1 MKIKS
6 VNPATEKFIREYDEM
21 SSEEIHSICNKSNN
35 EFLRWRKTSF
45 KERSGLM
52 KKVASYLI
60 ENKEKYSTLM
70 TEEMGKPINSSRSEI
85 EKCSSVCNYY
95 AENAEKFLAEAEITT
110 DAFSSFITYQ
120 PLGVILAV
128 MPWNFPFWQV
138 FRFAVPAI
146 MAGNTAVL
154 KHSSNVFGCALAIE
168 EVFRSSDF
176 PEYVFKSLLVTS
188 KDINEVISN
197 QHIKGVSL
205 TGSTSAGRS
214 VAKISGE
221 NIKKTVLEL
230 GGNDPYIIFE
240 DADIENAVRTS
251 VTSKLINSGQSC
263 IAAKRFIVVKKIKE
277 KFENLFVKMMNN
289 AKMGDPMSED
299 TEVGPLARSDLRN
312 KLHEQVKRS
321 VSMGAI
327 CILGGHIPERK
338 GFFYPPTV
346 LTEVKKGMPAYEE
359 ELFGPV
365 AAIIPVEDEKEA
377 IKVANDSVFGLGAAI
392 FTKNMTKG
400 RKIAIEEIEAG
411 NCFVNTFVKSDPRLP
426 FGGVKGSGY
435 GRELSSAGIKEF
447 VNIKTIYIK

>member
-1 MKIKS
+1 MTWIRIRC
-6 VNPATEKFIREYDEM
+6 TEEFIREYDEM
-21 SSEEIHSICNKSNN
+21 SSEEIHSICYKSYN
-35 EFLRWRKTSF
+35 EFLKWKKTSF
-45 KERSGLM
+45 NERSGLM
-52 KKVASYLI
+52 KRAASYLI

-70 TEEMGKPINSSRSEI
+70 TKEMGKPIKSSRTEI
-85 EKCSSVCNYY
+85 EKCSWVCNYY
-95 AENAEKFLAEAEITT
+95 ADNAEKFLEEVEIKT

-146 MAGNTAVL
+146 MAGNTAIL

-168 EVFRSSDF
+168 EIFRSAGF
-176 PEYVFKSLLVTS
+176 PEYLFKSLLVTS
-188 KDINEVISN
+188 KNIDEVISN
-197 QHIKGVSL
+197 KHIKGVSL

-214 VAKISGE
+214 VARISGE

-240 DADIENAVRTS
+240 DADIENAVKTS

-263 IAAKRFIVVKKIKE
+263 IAAKRFIVVRNIKE

-289 AKMGDPMSED
+289 AKIGDPMLED
-299 TEVGPLARSDLRN
+299 TEVGPLARYDLRSELN
-312 KLHEQVKRS
+312 EQVKKS

-327 CILGGHIPERK
+327 CILGGHIPERI

-365 AAIIPVEDEKEA
+365 AAIIPVEDEQEA
-377 IKVANDSVFGLGAAI
+377 IRVANDSVFGLGAAI

-400 RKIAIEEIEAG
+400 RKIAVEEIESG

-426 FGGVKGSGY
+426 FGGVKESGY
-435 GRELSSAGIKEF
+435 GRELSSEGIKEF
-447 VNIKTIYIK
+447 VNIKTVYIK